1 MLGLFGRKGKTID
14 EIAAQIDGADA
25 GAPVTTQSALETSVV
40 LACVDIIA
48 SGIAVPEL
56 KVMRAL
62 EGDRSEEA
70 KDDPSFRLLSRRPNE
85 WQTSFEFRQMM
96 TLHCALTGQAIA
108 IPVRSVANGSVTE
121 LIPVLPHW
129 VSIQTTRRYETR
141 YVIADEFGPIG
152 TFAPDQVLHLRNM
165 SWEMLKPLNP
175 VRQARGAI
183 GLATQA
189 EKNMAA
195 LHANG
200 GRPSGVLSAEGTLSE
215 EALQRLKTA
224 FSRFTTGRERG
235 GTAVVDNN
243 MTYSPISMTAVD
255 AQALENRRFQIEEIC
270 RAFGVFPIM
279 VGHSDKTATYA
290 SAEAFFAAHNRRTVA
305 RWQRM
310 WAEKLDE
317 FVLDG
322 AGPLYV
328 QFDNRETQ
336 LATLRD
342 QGEFFARALGSG
354 GSAPFMTANE
364 VRRLRGLDPIEGG
377 DELREP
383 VTSTL
388 APVTENENDD
398 KEI

>member
-1 MLGLFGRKGKTID
+1 MLGLLRRKGKTID
-14 EIAAQIDGADA
+14 EIAAQIDGAES
-25 GAPVTTQSALETSVV
+25 GAPVTTKSALEISAV

-56 KVMRAL
+56 RVMRSMDD
-62 EGDRSEEA
+62 GRSEEA
-70 KDDPSFRLLSRRPNE
+70 RNDPIYRLLSRRPNE
-85 WQTSFEFRQMM
+85 WQTSFEFRQMLTM
-96 TLHCALTGQAIA
+96 HCALTGHAYA
-108 IPVRSVANGSVTE
+108 IPVRNVISGEVTE
-121 LIPVLPHW
+121 IIPVLPQW
-129 VSIQTTRRYETR
+129 VTIETPRRYDTR
-141 YVIADEFGPIG
+141 YIVADEFGPIG
-152 TFAPDQVLHLRNM
+152 TYGAADILHLRNM
-165 SWEMLKPLNP
+165 SWDMIKPLNP
-175 VRQARGAI
+175 VRQARGSI
-183 GLATQA
+183 GLAMQV

-200 GRPSGVLSAEGTLSE
+200 GRPSGILSAEGGLSE
-215 EALQRLKTA
+215 EALKRLKVA
-224 FSRFTTGRERG
+224 FSRFTSGRERS
-235 GTAVVDNN
+235 GTAIVDNN
-243 MTYSPISMTAVD
+243 MTYSPIAMTGVD
-255 AQALENRRFQIEEIC
+255 AETMENRRFQIEEIC

-290 SAEAFFAAHNRRTVA
+290 SAEAFFAAHNRRTIS

-328 QFDNRETQ
+328 EFDNQETQ

-342 QGEFFARALGSG
+342 QGEFYARALGSG

-364 VRRLRGLDPIEGG
+364 VRKLRGLDPIEGG

-383 VTSTL
+383 AASTL
-388 APVTENENDD
+388 APSEE
-398 KEI
+398 E